1 MEQNLKNYFYL
12 KYNPSLSQYISHIL
26 ESLINS
32 KPNQILLSS
41 PIIIRE
47 NNSSIITFFK
57 QLNENFIYMNLISL
71 NNPKENKIKEVK
83 IQFKKEKKFICGE
96 ILFSL
101 DKSHLIIFN
110 ESRNKVY
117 IIPKFLDEIIINNN
131 DIIELQEKNYFEIE
145 KGKILDMKFNITEDK
160 DDNDIILYALYCDN
174 KTLTVF
180 NNKYMNKQFQIYL
193 NTPLVDFQIVKMHK
207 NEYNLFLFDLSGNFT
222 CIKNIQ
228 DPKNIPK
235 SDRFNDNNN
244 NLINKIEIYDRILN
258 NINNFDFMNEYKNC
272 YFLNSHIN
280 DNMQIIS
287 IIRTSYNFFDIGILV
302 NDKIF
307 IIKKYNF
314 DINNEEI
321 NDKIIPLNDEINKCL
336 IKTNK
341 NIYLLD
347 MPSLALLFEPLSSN
361 QDNNGIKQDILLI
374 INEILSK
381 INLSLLLKLPSK
393 INLNNFAINYNFYK
407 NKILCIKNSYP
418 NVVIKI
424 YDFEIESVNSE
435 NIIHDNNIENKKNKS
450 DENQIIMKNL
460 LESIEQ
466 EKEIFIKNELKENQ
480 KEEYYNK
487 ILEEIYNNINMN
499 EIDKNLINI
508 NDSIELMKDWYI
520 NAFTNIK
527 LYGEVIKS
535 KYNIINNNI
544 EKSKTFSEQI
554 QKSDELIQNLKK
566 NIEYKKELLKKN
578 EKEITLLKK
587 ESDNLINDFYLIN
600 SNNSEEEKNF
610 TNELVIRAN
619 NYILKNIKYLENNLI
634 NVDESLSSIN
644 FQQIKNFPLTMK
656 YLDTTQKEKIKSL
669 INSINNFMNTL
680 RNFHKKIQ
688 EKEKEE

>member
-1 MEQNLKNYFYL
+1 
-12 KYNPSLSQYISHIL
+12 
-26 ESLINS
+26 
-32 KPNQILLSS
+32 
-41 PIIIRE
+41 
-47 NNSSIITFFK
+47 
-57 QLNENFIYMNLISL
+57 
-71 NNPKENKIKEVK
+71 
-83 IQFKKEKKFICGE
+83 
-96 ILFSL
+96 
-101 DKSHLIIFN
+101 
-110 ESRNKVY
+110 
-117 IIPKFLDEIIINNN
+117 
-131 DIIELQEKNYFEIE
+131 
-145 KGKILDMKFNITEDK
+145 
-160 DDNDIILYALYCDN
+160 
-174 KTLTVF
+174 
-180 NNKYMNKQFQIYL
+180 
-193 NTPLVDFQIVKMHK
+193 
-207 NEYNLFLFDLSGNFT
+207 
-222 CIKNIQ
+222 
-228 DPKNIPK
+228 
-235 SDRFNDNNN
+235 
-244 NLINKIEIYDRILN
+244 
-258 NINNFDFMNEYKNC
+258 MNEYKNC

-435 NIIHDNNIENKKNKS
+435 NIIHDNNIENKTNKS

-544 EKSKTFSEQI
+544 E
-554 QKSDELIQNLKK
+554 N
-566 NIEYKKELLKKN
+566 KKELLKKN
-578 EKEITLLKK
+578 EKVISLLKK
-587 ESDNLINDFYLIN
+587 ESVNLLNDFYLIN
-600 SNNSEEEKNF
+600 SDNSQEEKNF
-610 TNELVIRAN
+610 ANELVIRAN